1 MALTQL
7 DQLTKAEKHLGI
19 AYDTALRTGSTMT
32 VHTLEAI
39 LELKRK
45 KWEKN
50 ERIRLQNKH
59 PLLANTIKLYE
70 DKLELKLKELESQ
83 GLDAQELKEER
94 EFYTTETKNQINEL
108 KQIFTASD
116 EVTPEDVPIPEYL
129 LDPISF
135 NIFVDPVISK
145 SGQSYERSWILEHL
159 RKNQTDPFSRE
170 RLTAADLVPN
180 LGLKAA
186 AEEFINKYGKTF

>member
-1 MALTQL
+1 
-7 DQLTKAEKHLGI
+7 
-19 AYDTALRTGSTMT
+19 MT

-45 KWEKN
+45 KWE
-50 ERIRLQNKH
+50 NKH
-59 PLLANTIKLYE
+59 PLLADTIQLYE
-70 DKLELKLKELESQ
+70 DKLEAKLKELASQ

-94 EFYTTETKNQINEL
+94 EFYTTETKTQISEL
-108 KQIFTASD
+108 KRVFTASD

-135 NIFVDPVISK
+135 NIFVDPVISN

-159 RKNQTDPFSRE
+159 RKNSTDPFSRKH
-170 RLTAADLVPN
+170 LTAADLVPN
-180 LGLKAA
+180 LALKAA